1 MGGGRD
7 SLYKRK
13 SSKKERDI
21 TSSRKKSRRKELK
34 KHGSSSDSEHTSV
47 SPSKSNHK
55 RRIRKDKKLRH
66 VYSTSSSSHDQSASS
81 YSDSSS
87 YDYKRKSRRSRLGL
101 KTIKKRGQQRSAR
114 AKGDGDASEGWRK
127 NKRLGR
133 DAVAKPK
140 KKPSKKK
147 LKKYSS
153 SYSSSDSESCSTCR
167 SDSTADDSKR
177 KRSKIIIDSEKE
189 RPRGRESHTPC
200 KKPRLR
206 SPSSSSCDRGSKH
219 IDGAL
224 PPLTND
230 NNNNSYNGRL
240 RSVIAVVDQRHDE
253 GEENRWEMNSHKEE
267 IVYDRKDYPSLKGP
281 ESNEEGNKMEIV
293 NQSHSVGN
301 ISGEEITECGKSG
314 INEGRR
320 QLEEVDMTTFEK
332 GKEIGNSVPVADSGG
347 DVLEL
352 ILRQKALENLKRFK
366 GRLQTGPMSTN
377 NLKSNNVNRS
387 SNVMVENIQN
397 KSTEQEGNAREINQN
412 SGLSRK
418 SDISKLTEIKIL
430 ACRENVDKMDRN
442 IGLSRK
448 SDISKLTGVKI
459 LSDSENVE
467 KMDRN
472 NGLSRKSDIS
482 KLTEVRILSDSE
494 NVEKMDCN
502 VDVSQKK
509 DPSKLTEVGKSLNS
523 ENIEKMDRKSGLSR
537 KRDLSQFRKLSDS
550 KNVEKEPGMGTQTLE
565 RPTDRDALVGCSK
578 EAKSVIPH
586 AVLAETLSRIEAHPG
601 AETMNVSSSSKT
613 EPSLCIE
620 SMSREHGLERGNEA
634 RDGSQYEQK
643 TMSVMRGGEMVEVSY
658 KVYIP
663 KKAAALARRPLRR

>member
-13 SSKKERDI
+13 SSKRERDI
-21 TSSRKKSRRKELK
+21 TSSQKKSRRKESK
-34 KHGSSSDSEHTSV
+34 KHGSSSHSEHTSV

-55 RRIRKDKKLRH
+55 RRICKYKKLRH
-66 VYSTSSSSHDQSASS
+66 VYSTSSSSHDQSTSS

-87 YDYKRKSRRSRLGL
+87 DDYKCKKARRSRLGL
-101 KTIKKRGQQRSAR
+101 KINNKRGRQRSAR
-114 AKGDGDASEGWRK
+114 AKGDGDASEGGKK
-127 NKRLGR
+127 NRRLGR

-140 KKPSKKK
+140 KKPSKEK
-147 LKKYSS
+147 LKKYTS
-153 SYSSSDSESCSTCR
+153 SYSSSDSESCSTR
-167 SDSTADDSKR
+167 KSDSTADDSKR
-177 KRSKIIIDSEKE
+177 KRSKMILDSEKE

-200 KKPRLR
+200 KKRRIR
-206 SPSSSSCDRGSKH
+206 SPSSSCDRGSKH

-224 PPLTND
+224 PPLNND
-230 NNNNSYNGRL
+230 NNNNYYNGRL

-267 IVYDRKDYPSLKGP
+267 IVYDRNDYPSLKGP

-293 NQSHSVGN
+293 NQSHSVGD
-301 ISGEEITECGKSG
+301 IAGEEITECGKSG
-314 INEGRR
+314 INEGCR

-352 ILRQKALENLKRFK
+352 ILRQKALENLKKFK

-377 NLKSNNVNRS
+377 NLKRNNVNRS

-397 KSTEQEGNAREINQN
+397 KSTEQEGNFNAREINQN

-430 ACRENVDKMDRN
+430 ACSENVDKMDRN
-442 IGLSRK
+442 SGLSRK
-448 SDISKLTGVKI
+448 SDISKLTEVKI

-472 NGLSRKSDIS
+472 NGISRKSDIS

-494 NVEKMDCN
+494 NVAKMDRN
-502 VDVSQKK
+502 IDVSHKK
-509 DPSKLTEVGKSLNS
+509 DPSKLTEVGKSLDS
-523 ENIEKMDRKSGLSR
+523 ENIEKMDQKSGLSR

-565 RPTDRDALVGCSK
+565 HPTDRDALLGCSK
-578 EAKSVIPH
+578 EAKSVISH
-586 AVLAETLSRIEAHPG
+586 AVLAETLSRIEACPG
-601 AETMNVSSSSKT
+601 AEIMNASSSSNT

-643 TMSVMRGGEMVEVSY
+643 TMSVMRGGEMVEW
-658 KVYIP
+658 
-663 KKAAALARRPLRR
+663 